1 MVLIF
6 LRNAT
11 AIFQKVS
18 SYIYTGLLYI
28 AILSSIFPIMAGIRG
43 WKIIGKDLKTLFFL
57 LLIGFLIDFVT
68 VWKRYDVYLH
78 EISYT
83 YLLLELLF
91 VMYIVMLWQ
100 ESSLVKRLLQ
110 MIVVLFVLFWIFAR
124 FTTGHFTQ
132 LYSIVGSVSKI
143 ILY

>member
-1 MVLIF
+1 
-6 LRNAT
+6 
-11 AIFQKVS
+11 
-18 SYIYTGLLYI
+18 
-28 AILSSIFPIMAGIRG
+28 MAGIRG